1 MRKRV
6 LDRYTVTSVM
16 KIGIITSLLASFIL
30 MGVDLFANLDKYMN
44 YNVSFM
50 KALSITILYF
60 PEAFLL
66 AVGPSFLFAVTYHL
80 SMLHASNEI
89 MAILNAGVGFRR
101 ILAPIVVSAVFLSA
115 VFFGFNEIVAI
126 PSTNE
131 KELRTEL
138 ITDATGSTNNQD
150 IALSDMQSGYMV
162 YATVFSD
169 ADRTLHGISL
179 VESSPEGKIS
189 RRTDAARAVYD
200 EESGLWT
207 FHDAYEYTP
216 SAVAGE
222 GVSIRHYDQE
232 VNQVLLLEPQLFRNV
247 SNEISKMSLRL
258 ARAYLAR
265 MKTLNPEEYA
275 KLGTEYYKRIFS
287 CLSPLVMILIAC
299 SINYRFKKNVL
310 FFSLVSSI
318 ALAVVYFVVQ
328 MVTVML
334 ADQGVI
340 APYLGTLLP
349 FGVIIVLATAMG
361 LIMRRQ

>member
-6 LDRYTVTSVM
+6 LDRYTVTSVF
-16 KIGIITSLLASFIL
+16 KIGMITSLLASFIL
-30 MGVDLFANLDKYMN
+30 MGVDLFSNLDKYMN
-44 YNVSFM
+44 YNVGFM
-50 KALSITILYF
+50 KAFSITLLYF

-89 MAILNAGVGFRR
+89 IAILNSGVSFHRVIR
-101 ILAPIVVSAVFLSA
+101 PVIVSAVLLSA
-115 VFFGFNEIVAI
+115 AFFAFNEIVAI

-131 KELRTEL
+131 KELRSEL
-138 ITDATGSTNNQD
+138 ITNATGSTDNQD
-150 IALSDMQSGYMV
+150 IALSDMESGYMV

-169 ADRTLHGISL
+169 ADMTLYGVSL
-179 VESSPEGKIS
+179 VESSPDGKLS
-189 RRTDAARAVYD
+189 RRTDAARAVYS
-200 EESGLWT
+200 EETGLWT
-207 FHDAYEYTP
+207 FYDVYFYTP
-216 SAVAGE
+216 SEVEGE
-222 GVSIRHYDQE
+222 GVVIGHVDEE

-258 ARAYLAR
+258 ARAYLMR
-265 MKTLNPEEYA
+265 MRTLNAEEYA

-318 ALAVVYFVVQ
+318 AVAVVYFVVQ

-349 FGVIIVLATAMG
+349 FGVIIVIATVMG
-361 LIMRRQ
+361 LLMRKQ

>member
-6 LDRYTVTSVM
+6 LDRYTVTSVL

-44 YNVSFM
+44 YNVGFM
-50 KALSITILYF
+50 KALSITLLYF
-60 PEAFLL
+60 PEAVLL
-66 AVGPSFLFAVTYHL
+66 AIGPSFLFAVTYHL

-89 MAILNAGVGFRR
+89 MAILNSGVSFQR
-101 ILAPIVVSAVFLSA
+101 ILRPIIVSALLLSA
-115 VFFGFNEIVAI
+115 VFFAFNEIVAI

-131 KELRTEL
+131 KELRLEL
-138 ITDATGSTNNQD
+138 VTDATGSTNNQD
-150 IALSDMQSGYMV
+150 IALCDMQSGYMV
-162 YATVFSD
+162 YANVYSD
-169 ADRTLHGISL
+169 TDRTIYGVSL
-179 VESSPEGKIS
+179 VESNPDGGLA
-189 RRTDAARAVYD
+189 RRTDAQRAVYD
-200 EESGLWT
+200 DETGLWT
-207 FHDAYEYTP
+207 FYDAYVYTP
-216 SAVAGE
+216 SEVAGE
-222 GVSIRHYDQE
+222 GVVIRHYERE
-232 VNQVLLLEPQLFRNV
+232 VNEVLLLEPQLFRNV
-247 SNEISKMSLRL
+247 SNEISRMSLRL
-258 ARAYLAR
+258 ARAYLNR

-318 ALAVVYFVVQ
+318 AVAVVYFVVQ

>member
-6 LDRYTVTSVM
+6 LGTYTVTSVL

-30 MGVDLFANLDKYMN
+30 MGVDLFSNLDKYMN
-44 YNVSFM
+44 YNVGFM
-50 KALSITILYF
+50 KAFSITLLYF

-89 MAILNAGVGFRR
+89 IAILNSGVSFHRL
-101 ILAPIVVSAVFLSA
+101 ITPIIVSAVALSA
-115 VFFGFNEIVAI
+115 AFFGFNEIVAI

-131 KELRTEL
+131 KELRMEL

-150 IALSDMQSGYMV
+150 IALSDMESGYMV

-169 ADRTLHGISL
+169 ADRTLYGVSL
-179 VESSPEGKIS
+179 VESDSEGKLS

-200 EESGLWT
+200 DDAGLWT
-207 FHDAYEYTP
+207 FYDAYVYAP
-216 SAVAGE
+216 SKIAGE
-222 GVSIRHYDQE
+222 GVEITHIDE
-232 VNQVLLLEPQLFRNV
+232 AVNNVLLLEPQLFRNV

-265 MKTLNPEEYA
+265 MRTLNQEEYS

-287 CLSPLVMILIAC
+287 CLSPLVMIMIAC

-318 ALAVVYFVVQ
+318 AVAVIYFVVQ

-334 ADQGVI
+334 ADQGMI
-340 APYLGTLLP
+340 APYMGTLLP
-349 FGVIIVLATAMG
+349 FAVIIVIATVMG
-361 LIMRRQ
+361 LAMRKQ